1 MDDMPILKSH
11 FSKPEFPKTSG
22 VCEQMS
28 HTRRDASLPAMSE
41 ELLAQ
46 SLVLSSMSMT
56 RLMAN
61 TCNLRAFLLMANTY
75 IICPFLTDF
84 PNSEWLSSQVWPV
97 WRRLHVPG

>member
-1 MDDMPILKSH
+1 MDDMPILKSY

-22 VCEQMS
+22 VYEQMS

-61 TCNLRAFLLMANTY
+61 ACNVRAFLFMANTY
-75 IICPFLTDF
+75 IICPF
-84 PNSEWLSSQVWPV
+84 
-97 WRRLHVPG
+97 